1 LAITQAINRDSM
13 AVDLSKLITRE
24 KIQLGLISGNTV
36 AIDAYN
42 VLYQFLSIIRQPDG
56 SPLRDSKGRV
66 TSHLSGLFY
75 RSIDLMQS
83 GITPVYIFDGIP
95 SKLKM
100 KTIEA
105 RTRRR
110 DDAYKAWMEA
120 KASGALESARTY
132 AQESTRVDKAI
143 VSSAKE
149 LLSLM
154 GIAHMTAP
162 GEGEAQASYMSK
174 EGIVYAAATQDYDAL
189 LFGSKVIIRNLTL
202 SGKRKLP
209 KKNVYVNVETERII
223 LSETLRDLGI
233 SRQQLIWIGIMLG
246 NDFNDGIK
254 GIGPKTALKI
264 AMESKSISD
273 VESIVEQKF
282 KTPFQTDIR
291 EVEELFNNPDVKRIE
306 KPELEKMVSAKPD
319 IEGIKRMM
327 CDDYEF
333 SEARIV
339 KFAELLAKKRDSS
352 RQEGISKWF

>member
-1 LAITQAINRDSM
+1 M
-13 AVDLSKLITRE
+13 AVDLSKLIIRE
-24 KIQLGLISGNTV
+24 KISLKELSGKTV

-56 SPLRDSKGRV
+56 TPLKDSKGRV

-75 RSIDLMQS
+75 RSIDLIQN
-83 GITPVYIFDGIP
+83 GITPVYVFDGIP

-110 DDAYKAWMEA
+110 DTAYNAWLEA
-120 KASGALESARTY
+120 KAQGALEAARTY

-149 LLSLM
+149 LLGLM
-154 GIAHMTAP
+154 GIAQLTST
-162 GEGEAQASYMSK
+162 GEGEAQASYMCK
-174 EGIVYAAATQDYDAL
+174 EGLVDAAASQDYDTL
-189 LFGSKVIIRNLTL
+189 LFGAPVIIRNLTL
-202 SGKRKLP
+202 SGRRKLP
-209 KKNVYVNVETERII
+209 KKNVYVEVEPERVI
-223 LSETLRDLGI
+223 LAETLKAMGI

-264 AMESKSISD
+264 AMEAKSISD

-306 KPELEKMVSAKPD
+306 KQELEKMISSKPD

-333 SEARIV
+333 SESRIV

-352 RQEGISKWF
+352 RQEGISKWV